1 MSSSP
6 PPEEAGF
13 KPAYVPAYPPLPT
26 LPHSSLSPSICVSNA
41 DFAPDKERDGLV
53 DGQSWGDSDEQPSQ
67 LRRQLKARHSELL
80 ASLIPRN
87 FEMLIESAIRDA
99 KSL

>member
-1 MSSSP
+1 
-6 PPEEAGF
+6 
-13 KPAYVPAYPPLPT
+13 
-26 LPHSSLSPSICVSNA
+26 
-41 DFAPDKERDGLV
+41 V